1 MKEIYQFINKEKQK
15 KYLEIFM
22 ILDEISRKEDII
34 SFNYENNYLIV
45 QIGKNDYYRILFNE
59 EVKKC

>member
-15 KYLEIFM
+15 KYLEILM

>member
-1 MKEIYQFINKEKQK
+1 VKEIYQFINKEKQK

-22 ILDEISRKEDII
+22 ILDEIAKKEDII
-34 SFNYENNYLIV
+34 SFTYTKDLLTV
-45 QIGKNDYYRILFNE
+45 QIGINDYYRIIFNE